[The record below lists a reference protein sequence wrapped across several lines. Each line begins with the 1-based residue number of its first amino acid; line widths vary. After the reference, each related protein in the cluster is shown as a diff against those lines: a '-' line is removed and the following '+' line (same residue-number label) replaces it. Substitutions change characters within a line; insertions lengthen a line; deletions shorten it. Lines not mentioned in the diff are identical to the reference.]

1 MIYQKG
7 FLYVKSVISVDVIY
21 AVGTWQV
28 ILKDIGKGKI
38 ISSGAFYN
46 SSKDKIV
53 RVNENEAGNIVVI

>member
-21 AVGTWQV
+21 VVGTWQA

-53 RVNENEAGNIVVI
+53 RVNENEAGSIVVI

>member
-21 AVGTWQV
+21 VVGTWQV

>member
-7 FLYVKSVISVDVIY
+7 FLYVKSVRSVDVIY
-21 AVGTWQV
+21 VVGTWQV